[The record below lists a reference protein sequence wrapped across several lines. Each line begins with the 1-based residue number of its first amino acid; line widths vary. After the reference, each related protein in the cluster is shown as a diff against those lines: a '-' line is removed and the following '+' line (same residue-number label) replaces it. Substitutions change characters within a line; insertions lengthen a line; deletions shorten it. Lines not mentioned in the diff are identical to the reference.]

1 MENLYNHRL
10 GGDSTMSVQFKK
22 NVILFCW
29 ALALRVIL
37 ITIEVFL
44 NYTGIALQA
53 VYAISILS
61 LFVVIWFVNRPLVA
75 RIKGTVLQFVSCSA
89 IALLLTGLFVF
100 IALVQGTFFKLL
112 IKGSF

>member
-1 MENLYNHRL
+1 
-10 GGDSTMSVQFKK
+10 MSIQFKK
-22 NVILFCW
+22 NVVLFCG
-29 ALALRVIL
+29 ALVLRIVL
-37 ITIEVFL
+37 ISIEVFF

-53 VYAISILS
+53 VYAISILT
-61 LFVVIWFVNRPLVA
+61 LFVLIWLVNRPLVA
-75 RIKGTVLQFVSCSA
+75 GIKSIVLQFVSCSA

>member
-1 MENLYNHRL
+1 
-10 GGDSTMSVQFKK
+10 MSVQFKK
-22 NVILFCW
+22 NVVLFCG
-29 ALALRVIL
+29 ALALRVVL
-37 ITIEVFL
+37 ITIEVFF

-53 VYAISILS
+53 VYVISILS
-61 LFVVIWFVNRPLVA
+61 LFVLIWLVNRPLVTG
-75 RIKGTVLQFVSCSA
+75 IKSKVLQFVSCSV